1 MSITF
6 TSCWAGVIM
15 CQRSSAGLPGCTSE
29 FEYAF
34 GIGSQEELAGLLVEI
49 VLVESVQALQ
59 RRPGRM
65 LGAEQ
70 HLVAAVTAEDGD
82 DLGRIARG
90 DVGAGRLTRSPRTG
104 RDASRSAPRPR
115 RLRSTGQRG
124 PTKRTA
130 SRSGRRLR
138 PSPAASTP
146 PACRPSTACLETS
159 AAATRRSG
167 SRGTLAT
174 D

>member
-65 LGAEQ
+65 VGAEQ
-70 HLVAAVTAEDGD
+70 HLVAAVTAEEGD

-90 DVGAGRLTRSPRTG
+90 DVGGGVDVDLGLLGGERDHLRCPRVADVTTDDRELWEVERHTVQVGDWAPGLGLAQRAGVSDLEAERNIEF
-104 RDASRSAPRPR
+104 
-115 RLRSTGQRG
+115 
-124 PTKRTA
+124 TA
-130 SRSGRRLR
+130 
-138 PSPAASTP
+138 
-146 PACRPSTACLETS
+146 
-159 AAATRRSG
+159 
-167 SRGTLAT
+167 
-174 D
+174 

>member
-1 MSITF
+1 
-6 TSCWAGVIM
+6 M

-65 LGAEQ
+65 VGAEQ
-70 HLVAAVTAEDGD
+70 HLVAAVTAEEGD

-90 DVGAGRLTRSPRTG
+90 DVGGGGDVDLGLLGGERDHLRCPRVAGVPPTIVSSGKSSATRSR
-104 RDASRSAPRPR
+104 
-115 RLRSTGQRG
+115 
-124 PTKRTA
+124 
-130 SRSGRRLR
+130 
-138 PSPAASTP
+138 
-146 PACRPSTACLETS
+146 
-159 AAATRRSG
+159 
-167 SRGTLAT
+167 
-174 D
+174 